1 MSDELVLERWTA
13 PLIAKLSPSSRRSL
27 MRKIAVEVRREQSDR
42 IKAQRAPD
50 GTAYTPRKSS
60 GKNKKNKPVRFLYK
74 KPAAS
79 KAREVEMVSY
89 QNRGNYMV
97 GYDREAQGLRTFK
110 RDRIEKWLP
119 TDHIKASAA
128 IQQGSIKRK
137 AMFAKM
143 RTARF
148 MKTAT
153 SANGAAVEFVGRD
166 AMIAS
171 VHQYGLD
178 DYVSKMNKL
187 RVKYPARPLLGVSLK
202 TRAIVDAA
210 VIDHLGL

>member
-1 MSDELVLERWTA
+1 MSNEQVLENWTA
-13 PLIAKLSPSSRRSL
+13 PLIARLTPSSRRAL
-27 MRKIAVEVRREQSDR
+27 TRKIAIEVRREQRDR
-42 IKAQRAPD
+42 IRSQRAPD

-60 GKNKKNKPVRFLYK
+60 GKSKKNKPVRFLYK
-74 KPAAS
+74 KPSAS
-79 KAREVEMVSY
+79 KAREAEMVSY

-119 TDHIKASAA
+119 TDHIKTSAA

-137 AMFAKM
+137 AMFSKL

-153 SANGAAVEFVGRD
+153 TSDSATVEFVGRD
-166 AMIAS
+166 AMIAA

-178 DYVSKMNKL
+178 DYVSKGSKL
-187 RVKYPARPLLGVSLK
+187 RIKYPARPLLGVSEK
-202 TRAIVDAA
+202 TRNIVENA
-210 VIDHLGL
+210 VIDHLNI